1 MTLPTFKSKANS
13 KRHSVL
19 GIGAVFFLLTLGL
32 TVAFPLTLRA
42 ASPETAPSQ
51 LKTALTRIDEAANKR
66 QINELMQFYSPKFAS
81 ADGLSRQDV
90 QKALTQLWQRYQ
102 QLTYRTVLQSWRKEG
117 QATVAETT
125 TYISGVQQANGREFK
140 LNSTVR
146 SRQYFQGNKLT
157 KQQVIS
163 ENTLLTSGAKP
174 PTIDVKIPEKVN
186 VGQTYNFDVIVREPL
201 QDDVLLGAAME
212 EQIRNNAYVQPS
224 VYKLDALPAGGLFKL
239 GKAPNKAGNYW
250 ISAIVIRA
258 DGMVMVTRR
267 LQVVGN
273 RAKPL

>member
-13 KRHSVL
+13 KQHSVL

-32 TVAFPLTLRA
+32 TAAFPLTLRA
-42 ASPETAPSQ
+42 ASPETAPPP
-51 LKTALTRIDEAANKR
+51 LKTALTRIDVAANKR
-66 QINELMQFYSPKFAS
+66 QLNELMQFYSPKFAS

-90 QKALTQLWQRYQ
+90 QKSLTQLWQRYQ

-117 QATVAETT
+117 KATVAETT
-125 TYISGVQQANGREFK
+125 TYITGTQQLNGREFK

-146 SRQYFQGNKLT
+146 SRQYFQGNKLI
-157 KQQVIS
+157 KQQILS

-174 PTIDVKIPEKVN
+174 PTIDVKIPEKVK

-212 EQIRNNAYVQPS
+212 EQVKGSAYVQPS
-224 VYKLDALPAGGLFKL
+224 IYKLDALPAGGLFKL